1 MNKVWWTKVTNASH
15 FLDKIVDTVQNGQS
29 IILQLPDTVPWY
41 ETMKEIVETRIEGQ
55 NPTRFYRYIEDM
67 VEDPGEYLFYEFCK
81 KEKRVHYRPG
91 IGYAEFL
98 AKNEDIVLTDS
109 ILWIAKTSEE
119 NLIKW
124 AKLIEDYNKALGK
137 HKEGCIFIVEAR
149 NNPAGAAVKEKKGL
163 RNISYAR
170 EIGHYDNYLFNVL
183 ATSSSP
189 EKEIFKQYLAEV
201 VSIMLPDDIEL
212 SALCIEKGRAFLENP
227 LGVIRE
233 ISSTKTRS
241 DGRNFGADIGEE
253 DLQERLWEAQIKVIF
268 PLVERQ
274 RNVLVQKYQR
284 EIEGLLPIVAAYGEE
299 FLEASEVELGILSYL
314 AGSGQIQLQ
323 YEDVE
328 KLNKLKN
335 ARNVLAHIRTLPQ
348 EEVDGIFAL

>member
-29 IILQLPDTVPWY
+29 IILQLPDTIPWY
-41 ETMKEIVETRIEGQ
+41 ETMKEIVETR
-55 NPTRFYRYIEDM
+55 IEDM

-109 ILWIAKTSEE
+109 ILWIAKTCEE
-119 NLIKW
+119 NLTKW
-124 AKLIEDYNKALGK
+124 AKHSNKALGK

>member
-1 MNKVWWTKVTNASH
+1 MDKVWWTKVTNASH

-29 IILQLPDTVPWY
+29 IILQLPDTIPWY

-55 NPTRFYRYIEDM
+55 NPTRSYRYIEDM
-67 VEDPGEYLFYEFCK
+67 VEDPGEYLFFEFCK

-119 NLIKW
+119 SLIKW

-137 HKEGCIFIVEAR
+137 HKRGCIFIVEAR
-149 NNPAGAAVKEKKGL
+149 TPAGAGIKEKKGL
-163 RNISYAR
+163 RNISYTR

-183 ATSSSP
+183 ATSSSS
-189 EKEIFKQYLAEV
+189 KREIFKQYLAEV

-212 SALCIEKGRAFLENP
+212 SALCIERGKAFLEDP
-227 LGVIRE
+227 LSVIRE
-233 ISSTKTRS
+233 IANTEARS
-241 DGRNFGADIGEE
+241 DGRDFGTDIREE

-274 RNVLVQKYQR
+274 RNVLVQKYQK
-284 EIEGLLPIVAAYGEE
+284 EIEGLLPIVVDYRERV
-299 FLEASEVELGILSYL
+299 FEASEVELGILSYL
-314 AGSGQIQLQ
+314 AGSGQIQMQ

-328 KLNKLKN
+328 KLNRLKN